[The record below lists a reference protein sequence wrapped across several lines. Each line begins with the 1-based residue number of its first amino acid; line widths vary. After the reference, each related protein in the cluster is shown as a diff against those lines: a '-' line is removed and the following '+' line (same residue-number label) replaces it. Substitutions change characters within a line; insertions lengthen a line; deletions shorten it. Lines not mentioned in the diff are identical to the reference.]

1 LDTFE
6 PFTQGLFISRKVFM
20 SRISA
25 LRDLA
30 RNPLFPGIY
39 LPAMIHSVAQ
49 MMIIPIL
56 PVYAAGFNVS
66 YGLIGLVL
74 AAGQIGRMVGDVPAG
89 LLLGRLG
96 RKPSMVIGLAS
107 TGFAILALFWAQS
120 IPEVLV
126 FQLLAG
132 MGTALYGVSIH
143 DHMSGTVTT
152 ENRGRSIAVLGGI
165 LRFGKFAGPTIGTT
179 VAALF
184 GLRAPFVL
192 FAVMIAIALVIVI
205 TQYTSVKKPQYPSHA
220 SAGGGQFLTL
230 LIENRR
236 ALALGGAG
244 QVFVQITRAGSQAI
258 IPLYATDVLGLS
270 VQMIGP
276 IFSISAALDLAL
288 FYPAGWIMD
297 RKGRKH
303 AIVPSFIVQAVGLAL
318 IPLTSGFL
326 SLLFAASLIGLG
338 NGLSAGTM
346 MTLGADLA
354 PVDSRGAFLGVWRLI
369 GDMGSAGG
377 PLIVGGVAGI
387 LALGASALVIS
398 GAGGMAASIFAFLV
412 PETLRKQKPA
422 KKCVAPGSS

>member
-1 LDTFE
+1 
-6 PFTQGLFISRKVFM
+6 M

-30 RNPLFPGIY
+30 RHPLFPSIY
-39 LPAMIHSVAQ
+39 LPTLIHSVAQ

-56 PVYAAGFNVS
+56 PVYADSFDVS
-66 YGLIGLVL
+66 YGVIGLVL
-74 AAGQIGRMVGDVPAG
+74 AAAQIGRMIGDVPAG

-96 RKPSMVIGLAS
+96 RKTCMVIGLTS
-107 TGFAILALFWAQS
+107 TAFTVLALFWAQS

-126 FQLLAG
+126 YRVLAG
-132 MGTALYGVSIH
+132 MGTSLFSLAVH
-143 DHMSGTVTT
+143 DHMSSAVTT
-152 ENRGRSIAVLGGI
+152 ENRGRSIALIGGVY
-165 LRFGKFAGPTIGTT
+165 RAGKFIGPTIGTT

-184 GLRAPFVL
+184 GLRAPFLL
-192 FAVMIAIALVIVI
+192 FAVMVAGALVVVVVR
-205 TQYTSVKKPQYPSHA
+205 YVSVKKVSHHSGA
-220 SAGGGQFLTL
+220 SAHGGQL
-230 LIENRR
+230 LAVLMENRR

-270 VQMIGP
+270 VEMIGP
-276 IFSISAALDLAL
+276 IFSISAAIDMAL

-303 AIVPSFIVQAVGLAL
+303 AIVPSFVIQAVGLAL
-318 IPLTSGFL
+318 IPLTVGFW

-354 PVDSRGAFLGVWRLI
+354 PADSRGAFLGVWRLI
-369 GDMGSAGG
+369 GDVGSAGG
-377 PLIVGGVAGI
+377 PLIVGGVAGM

-398 GAGGMAASIFAFLV
+398 GAGGVAASIFAFLV
-412 PETLRKQKPA
+412 PETLRKSKPA
-422 KKCVAPGSS
+422 KQLVTPRSSQSTGD